1 MVYRY
6 TIDNILSLMQNVGTL
21 ERMQLK
27 TFFSAELA
35 PNKVEYL
42 LNQLAVKHILIYNKE
57 KDTYT
62 FIGTPQMSP
71 DVSRRLLYAFWVV
84 AALGSSNVQEVFLTR
99 FPTQY
104 LVITTGNEVYDIT
117 VVETFHD
124 AVLAQRIRSETLC
137 KGVPDIT
144 NHIAVLYQKIET
156 RTLINCG
163 FDCCCTI
170 DPTTKAIQYIQL
182 GS

>member
-6 TIDNILSLMQNVGTL
+6 TIDNIMSLMQNVGTL
-21 ERMQLK
+21 ERQQIK

-35 PNKVEYL
+35 PNKVEHFL
-42 LNQLAVKHILIYNKE
+42 DQLAIKHILIYNKE
-57 KDTYT
+57 RDTYS

-71 DVSRRLLYAFWVV
+71 DVSRRLLYAFWVI
-84 AALGSSNVQEVFLTR
+84 AALGSNNVQELFITR

-104 LVITTGNEVYDIT
+104 LVITTENDVYDIT

-137 KGVPDIT
+137 KGLPDII
-144 NHIAVLYQKIET
+144 NHIAVLGREIEIT
-156 RTLINCG
+156 NLKNCG
-163 FDCCCTI
+163 FDCYCTI
-170 DPTTKAIQYIQL
+170 DPVTKTVKYRQIED
-182 GS
+182 